1 MAKAKQAG
9 AKARQKRRP
18 AGKRLGLKVGA
29 GALVRPGQIIMRQ
42 RGSVIHP
49 GVGVGM
55 GRDYTLY
62 ALKEGRVEFGNKRRG
77 KKKVSIQPLE

>member
-18 AGKRLGLKVGA
+18 AGKRLGLKVGV
-29 GALVRPGQIIMRQ
+29 GELVKAGQIIMRQ

-49 GVGVGM
+49 GEGVGM

-62 ALKEGRVEFGNKRRG
+62 ALREGRVEFGNKRRG
-77 KKKVSIQPLE
+77 KKKVNIV